1 MRQHLKIRHNFMA
14 LNSVPLCNIKVACLG
29 FFFKTKFFETQ
40 VECRLAFYTPLQKCI
55 NLGSKDIME
64 AQ

>member
-29 FFFKTKFFETQ
+29 FFFFFFKLNSLKH
-40 VECRLAFYTPLQKCI
+40 RLNADWHSTLRCKNVLI
-55 NLGSKDIME
+55 
-64 AQ
+64 